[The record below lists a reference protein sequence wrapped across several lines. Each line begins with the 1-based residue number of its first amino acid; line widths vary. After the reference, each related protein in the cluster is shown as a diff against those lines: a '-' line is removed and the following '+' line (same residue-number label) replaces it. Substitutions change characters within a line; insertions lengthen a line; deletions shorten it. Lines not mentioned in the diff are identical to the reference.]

1 MAPPPLPPDALTAR
15 PRRGTVAL
23 IDRTA
28 ITVADLTLTPEGVR
42 VHKFTVSHNGRN
54 ELVYFDHDPESM
66 VAALVRVLQEQSLP
80 LKLAAVGLPDA
91 AFGTTLAPLPRTS
104 AAATAALVTRHVR
117 DEAVAPEGDLLADH
131 ALIEPLERETE
142 APRRAWVS
150 WCSRPL
156 LDAFTSAFRRQR
168 MEVGR
173 IVPPS
178 VALLDLFART
188 RPARGARFE
197 LLLRYAYPSLV
208 IGVLD
213 GREPA
218 YLRVLRDVMA
228 DATDGVTGTVTRE
241 VLNTIAYTIEN
252 HHGRMVERVSLS
264 GLPPAEVARLR
275 AKLQEHAGI
284 SAETFTVP
292 RAEGPGADAPDEAL
306 AVATAL
312 LAHGAP
318 LPGASVRPMDLLPA
332 PVRRFS
338 RGLLLMSGL
347 SLLSVATGLTSLF
360 LAQATVSA
368 SVAEL
373 AALEQ
378 DHAQSEEGS
387 VERNAVLRRAA
398 ELQPRRTTLAMLED
412 RPGNPVQPLL
422 EALLLAPPGAEVAGA
437 SLDNPP
443 PAASDLPRLDLRL
456 TGDFSGE
463 DGAARQRAFTA
474 ALAARPWCASLS
486 VVHGGLRNAETGVP
500 IESFG
505 VGVWLR

>member
-1 MAPPPLPPDALTAR
+1 
-15 PRRGTVAL
+15 
-23 IDRTA
+23 
-28 ITVADLTLTPEGVR
+28 
-42 VHKFTVSHNGRN
+42 
-54 ELVYFDHDPESM
+54 
-66 VAALVRVLQEQSLP
+66 
-80 LKLAAVGLPDA
+80 
-91 AFGTTLAPLPRTS
+91 
-104 AAATAALVTRHVR
+104 
-117 DEAVAPEGDLLADH
+117 
-131 ALIEPLERETE
+131 
-142 APRRAWVS
+142 
-150 WCSRPL
+150 
-156 LDAFTSAFRRQR
+156 

-284 SAETFTVP
+284 PAETFTVP
-292 RAEGPGADAPDEAL
+292 RAEGPNADAPDEAL

-360 LAQATVSA
+360 LAQATVNA

-373 AALEQ
+373 AGLEQ
-378 DHAQSEEGS
+378 EHAQSEEGS
-387 VERNAVLRRAA
+387 VERNALLRRAT

-412 RPGNPVQPLL
+412 RLGNPVQPLL
-422 EALLLAPPGAEVAGA
+422 EALLLAPPGAEVASA
-437 SLDNPP
+437 SLDNPL
-443 PAASDLPRLDLRL
+443 PATSDLPRLDLRL

-463 DGAARQRAFTA
+463 DGAARQRTFTE
-474 ALAARPWCASLS
+474 ALAARSWCASLS

-505 VGVWLR
+505 VGIWLR